1 MCPIAESD
9 GHDGPRLG
17 LELVPSIAAVIE
29 QRVSVV
35 EDPVGEPVV
44 AYVLPDVLLRVQL
57 GTLRRQWHDGD
68 VVGHLEFV

>member
-29 QRVSVV
+29 QSRLASTDVV
-35 EDPVGEPVV
+35 EN
-44 AYVLPDVLLRVQL
+44 RR
-57 GTLRRQWHDGD
+57 GTECAGA
-68 VVGHLEFV
+68 V